1 MLERVPTVEIVE
13 EVKEDG
19 QQPEDEKE
27 TLNEEIA
34 HKQCELEEKDPEKDA
49 GDYPFSAKHKDL
61 NEDTEMEDDSPV
73 IE

>member
-1 MLERVPTVEIVE
+1 MERVPTVEIVE

-19 QQPEDEKE
+19 KQPEDEKE
-27 TLNEEIA
+27 TLNEGIDHEL
-34 HKQCELEEKDPEKDA
+34 CELEEKDPEKDA